1 MPLAIAVALAA
12 AAGAVCRYLLDQVVQ
27 RRHDSVLP
35 IGTLVIN
42 VTGSFVLGLL
52 TGLSIHHGLGGTGL
66 AVAATGF
73 LGGYTTW
80 STFAFES
87 VALMQA
93 GAVWE
98 ASVNLVASLGLG
110 LLAAAAGLA
119 AALW

>member
-1 MPLAIAVALAA
+1 MLLGVGVALAA

-35 IGTLVIN
+35 IGTLAVN
-42 VTGSFVLGLL
+42 VTGSFALGLL
-52 TGLSIHHGLGGTGL
+52 TGLSMHHGVGGTAL
-66 AVAATGF
+66 VVAGAGF

-87 VALMQA
+87 VALVQA

-98 ASVNLVASLGLG
+98 ASINLLASVGLG
-110 LLAAAAGLA
+110 LLAAAAGLG